1 MRPLFQRTALLARQ
15 FSWREFASVVGR
27 RQQLPAR
34 LVCLQWQ
41 QLPARPVCLQ
51 CQFLLVRRQ
60 PYSIGLGSNP
70 PSCAPPSDEKKPADE
85 QKPQERPA
93 ENEEPT
99 KDAKPSNSPRV
110 DVTKLPSTIE
120 SKRIEI
126 SKRIS
131 AAMNDLQS
139 TLFVAGKRLNE
150 ATGYAGIEQMK
161 KAIEAQEAH
170 VRNSRAEV
178 RAAKE
183 AYQQA
188 INRRSASQREVNEL
202 LQRKHAWSPSDLER
216 FTSLYRNDHANEQ
229 EEVAA
234 QERLAKA
241 ERVADEAQSLLTKN
255 ILTRYHEE
263 QIWSDKIRS
272 ASTWVTW
279 ALMGFN
285 VFLFVI
291 VQLGLEPWRRRRLV
305 GGFEEKV
312 REVIQEET
320 LRSAL
325 LRLEHPQKLEPVLEA
340 LGVVK
345 GEETVK
351 AAEVV
356 EEQDKIT
363 SADAGV
369 IPQAV
374 EDATIPVE
382 EALNVQKPS
391 VRWTEIPFTE
401 AVKQK
406 AVTVK
411 EKVNQL
417 FSEQAISLRQRDL
430 TTVAVGS
437 AAVGAVV
444 TGVIT
449 FLWNR

>member
-1 MRPLFQRTALLARQ
+1 MRALLQRSIFLARQ
-15 FSWREFASVVGR
+15 FTFRELASVVGR
-27 RQQLPAR
+27 QQQLS
-34 LVCLQWQ
+34 V
-41 QLPARPVCLQ
+41 QLVCLQ
-51 CQFLLVRRQ
+51 CQFLVVRRQ
-60 PYSIGLGSNP
+60 PYSVGPGSNP
-70 PSCAPPSDEKKPADE
+70 PSNAPPSNEKKPADE
-85 QKPQERPA
+85 QKPQEKLA

-99 KDAKPSNSPRV
+99 KDAKPSNPPRV

-131 AAMNDLQS
+131 AAMNDLQG

-150 ATGYAGIEQMK
+150 VTGYAGIEQMK

-241 ERVADEAQSLLTKN
+241 ERVTDEAQSLLTKN

-325 LRLEHPQKLEPVLEA
+325 LRPDHPPTVEPALEMEGAAGRAELA
-340 LGVVK
+340 
-345 GEETVK
+345 K

-356 EEQDKIT
+356 EKQDEIN

-369 IPQAV
+369 ISQVV
-374 EDATIPVE
+374 EDASISESEAPAVD
-382 EALNVQKPS
+382 EALDVQKPIAWW
-391 VRWTEIPFTE
+391 RFTD
-401 AVKQK
+401 AVKGK
-406 AVTVK
+406 AD
-411 EKVNQL
+411 QL
-417 FSEQAISLRQRDL
+417 FSEQVISVRRRDL
-430 TTVAVGS
+430 TTVAVES

-444 TGVIT
+444 TGVIA